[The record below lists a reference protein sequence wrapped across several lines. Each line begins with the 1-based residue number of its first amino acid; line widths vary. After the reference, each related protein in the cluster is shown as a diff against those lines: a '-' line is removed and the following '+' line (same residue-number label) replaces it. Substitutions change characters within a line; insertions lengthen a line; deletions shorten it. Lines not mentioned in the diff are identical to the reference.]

1 MNSNLYRLTEEARD
15 FFAPNYAE
23 DFFRVI
29 DSRTNGRRTIRAV
42 SLLANGSEEWRD
54 SRTFEA
60 TADELE
66 AIP

>member
-15 FFAPNYAE
+15 FFAPNYAV

-29 DSRTNGRRTIRAV
+29 DSLAKGRRVIRPVTLRAD
-42 SLLANGSEEWRD
+42 GSEEWRD
-54 SRTFEA
+54 GNTFEV

-66 AIP
+66 VVK